1 MAQDD
6 SDSES
11 GLPQIISF
19 STSASVA
26 KEQHHAQR
34 TFHAVEKRKIKER
47 NRRHD
52 ERLKA
57 QANTRRR
64 VTATTGKGKHHAE
77 NHEVGTGDDESVSD
91 SDSRLYWRM
100 SRAMGDAEEEA
111 DELDGANASA
121 DEWGGIGNVTG
132 GEDVHWQAAGGQD
145 VEMSRGEG
153 TEETEGKSRN
163 GYPDSGEGEGDDDD
177 LGALHSQAPSSK
189 YLPDHVFVAARPKL
203 NPENDMRI
211 SQTAPKTRSTRKR
224 HPVRTRRKDVVVGWV
239 SISHCIFSFCSI
251 RSMNL
256 TPSLSTR
263 TVRTLSSSPASVH
276 VQSQGTTLRPAYIDR
291 FLTSA
296 LRLGGKDKKI
306 SPRANASRW
315 ERRPCTSCI
324 MHRAQRQLVTHL
336 APL

>member
-6 SDSES
+6 YDSES

-34 TFHAVEKRKIKER
+34 TFHAVERRKIKER

-111 DELDGANASA
+111 DELDGTNASA

-163 GYPDSGEGEGDDDD
+163 GYPNSGEGEGDDDD

-239 SISHCIFSFCSI
+239 SISHCIFSSVI